1 MATLKK
7 LMTLLSKE
15 GLVENRAE
23 VIHTF
28 TRGRTSSARDL
39 SENEIEL
46 LCQFFESNSH
56 ETLDKKRKR
65 LIAAIFG
72 VFKKMNRNVSIEY
85 VKSTACKAAK
95 EADFNNIPGYRL
107 DSLYNAFLKAQ
118 KDLTFTGR
126 IVENFIA
133 ESQFYN

>member
-39 SENEIEL
+39 SENEIWKNKNGH
-46 LCQFFESNSH
+46 C
-56 ETLDKKRKR
+56 RKYR
-65 LIAAIFG
+65 
-72 VFKKMNRNVSIEY
+72 RN
-85 VKSTACKAAK
+85 
-95 EADFNNIPGYRL
+95 
-107 DSLYNAFLKAQ
+107 
-118 KDLTFTGR
+118 
-126 IVENFIA
+126 EN
-133 ESQFYN
+133 

>member
-28 TRGRTSSARDL
+28 TRGITSSARDL

-65 LIAAIFG
+65 LI
-72 VFKKMNRNVSIEY
+72 VNKKIVNKR
-85 VKSTACKAAK
+85 
-95 EADFNNIPGYRL
+95 FRL
-107 DSLYNAFLKAQ
+107 
-118 KDLTFTGR
+118 
-126 IVENFIA
+126 
-133 ESQFYN
+133 